1 MPIPLEYGQPLR
13 ILDPRLSLASGEIST
28 MALSTSAKYK
38 TASLRKQEKP
48 FHQIEKD
55 LGEQKS
61 GSRLS
66 S

>member
-13 ILDPRLSLASGEIST
+13 ILDPRIFLASGEILT
-28 MALSTSAKYK
+28 IALAASAKYK

-48 FHQIEKD
+48 FHQIERD
-55 LGEQKS
+55 SGEQKS

>member
-1 MPIPLEYGQPLR
+1 MPIPLEYGQSLR
-13 ILDPRLSLASGEIST
+13 ILDPRLSLASGEVSSI
-28 MALSTSAKYK
+28 ALPTSAKYK

-48 FHQIEKD
+48 FHQIERD
-55 LGEQKS
+55 SGEQKS